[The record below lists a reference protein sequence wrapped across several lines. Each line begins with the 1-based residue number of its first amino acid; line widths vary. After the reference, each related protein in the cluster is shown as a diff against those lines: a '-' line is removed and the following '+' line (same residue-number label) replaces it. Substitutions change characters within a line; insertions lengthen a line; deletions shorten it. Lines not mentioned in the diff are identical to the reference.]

1 MNLKNR
7 NTTGLAELNDVD
19 DKQFKIQ
26 IVTMDENG
34 SVLATD
40 DLTNPI
46 VVLGNCRVNVNVNNN
61 INT

>member
-1 MNLKNR
+1 MDLKNR

-26 IVTMDENG
+26 MVTMDENG

-40 DLTNPI
+40 DLTNAI